1 MRPVFQSRA
10 SFSMRP
16 VSAADSAIGA
26 MCGGHG
32 WPPWSGSGAVPVQNC
47 RSGPSAG
54 GSPATGSQAGS
65 GAAGAGG
72 RTAVPVSAAWIAAV
86 RSWARAV
93 SAVCLLIACQVL
105 AWHWSQPRASFPVL
119 KVISTSHLRPA
130 MVMKYVRVAGRPS
143 GAQHR

>member
-10 SFSMRP
+10 SFSMRA

-47 RSGPSAG
+47 RSAPSAG
-54 GSPATGSQAGS
+54 GSPATGSQAGG

-72 RTAVPVSAAWIAAV
+72 RTAVPVSAARRALARI
-86 RSWARAV
+86 WARAV
-93 SAVCLLIACQVL
+93 RRVCRFWAFQVR
-105 AWHWSQPRASFPVL
+105 AWDWSQPNVSFPLL
-119 KVISTSHLRPA
+119 KLVSVGHC
-130 MVMKYVRVAGRPS
+130 
-143 GAQHR
+143 